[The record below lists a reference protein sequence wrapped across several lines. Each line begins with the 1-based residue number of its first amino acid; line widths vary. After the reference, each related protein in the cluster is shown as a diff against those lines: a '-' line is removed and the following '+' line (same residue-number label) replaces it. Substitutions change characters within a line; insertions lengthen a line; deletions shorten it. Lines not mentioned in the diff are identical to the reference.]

1 MSKKAARTIANWGG
15 VGGSPRRRRRVR
27 PHVRRAAG
35 RAFGLALVAI
45 PASVYLLYCLCRIG
59 GEAHFHLMPVGSTHP
74 QDGSPW
80 GDRASMMRQSATE
93 PHPH

>member
-1 MSKKAARTIANWGG
+1 MSKKVARTIADWGG
-15 VGGSPRRRRRVR
+15 GGSRRRRRVR

-35 RAFGLALVAI
+35 RAFALALIAI
-45 PASVYLLYCLCRIG
+45 PACVYLLYCLCNIG
-59 GEAHFHLMPVGSTHP
+59 GKTHFHLMPMAPTHP

-80 GDRASMMRQSATE
+80 GDKASMMRQSATE